1 VTGAGAV
8 EKRLR
13 PATDSTYSSDD
24 GKGSVMRVALVG
36 VLSLFLCGGAAADD
50 RIDASKLVGK
60 WVRTD
65 AKAGTF
71 TIEFTNDGKVTSA
84 NTQNGKTINGTGTYK
99 VLGNKLHM
107 LMQMGGKERKLSR
120 TIIRVTDGELVSSDE
135 KGKQSTLHRANG
147 M

>member
-1 VTGAGAV
+1 MQAG
-8 EKRLR
+8 
-13 PATDSTYSSDD
+13 ATDSADSSSD
-24 GKGSVMRVALVG
+24 GKGSVMRVALG
-36 VLSLFLCGGAAADD
+36 CVLGLFLCGGAAADD

-71 TIEFTNDGKVTSA
+71 TIEFTNGGRVTST
-84 NTQNGKTINGTGTYK
+84 NVQNGKTINAAGTYK

-120 TIIRVTDGELVSSDE
+120 TIIRLTDGELVSSDE
-135 KGKQSTLHRANG
+135 KGKQSTLHRGNG